1 MKESYDILV
10 IDDELVVIDSVIK
23 IGEINNYS
31 VDHASEAV
39 SAFEKIENTNY
50 RLIICDIMLPGMDG
64 FQILQELQKRKIET
78 PVIMTTGYSSLEN
91 AVKSL
96 YLGAIDF
103 VPKPFTFDEI
113 TNVIKRGFNYSRLLK
128 SIENDKTQITFVPCP
143 HKYFRL
149 GNSCWANSEN
159 DGSVSVGAT
168 DLYLKTI
175 DNISKIELLDVGE
188 TVNQASPL
196 AKIETSDSSIHIL
209 FSAISGRIIDRNEN
223 LIIDISILEK
233 DPYFNGWIYKL
244 IPSELEYEITLLT
257 SCSSDR

>member
-1 MKESYDILV
+1 MKESYDILI
-10 IDDELVVIDSVIK
+10 IDDEIVVIDSVIK
-23 IGEINNYS
+23 IGEINNYT
-31 VDHASEAV
+31 VDHAAEAET
-39 SAFEKIENTNY
+39 AFEKIQKKDY
-50 RLIICDIMLPGMDG
+50 KLIICDIMLPGMDG
-64 FQILQELQKRKIET
+64 FQIIEELQKRKIDT

-103 VPKPFTFDEI
+103 IPKPFTFDEI
-113 TNVIKRGFNYSRLLK
+113 TNVIKRGFNYSKLIK
-128 SIENDKTQITFVPCP
+128 SMGNDKTQITFVPCP
-143 HKYFRL
+143 HKYYRL
-149 GNSCWANSEN
+149 GNSCWVNQEN

-168 DLYLKTI
+168 DMYLKTI
-175 DNISKIELLDVGE
+175 DNILRIDMLDIGE

-209 FSAISGRIIDRNEN
+209 FSAISGRIIDRNEKLLN
-223 LIIDISILEK
+223 DISILEK

-244 IPSELEYEITLLT
+244 IPNELEYEMKLLT